1 MISFEEIEK
10 EIIKIENTRDT
21 TYATLERLAPLY
33 AAMAYKLIS
42 GRTSTERLEPL
53 KVQGDSEF
61 LRTAGGKDP
70 VKVFAVM
77 DELMGAVAAL
87 NKNLYEATIEKIKAV

>member
-21 TYATLERLAPLY
+21 TYATPERLAPLY

-42 GRTSTERLEPL
+42 GRTSAERSSP
-53 KVQGDSEF
+53 
-61 LRTAGGKDP
+61 
-70 VKVFAVM
+70 
-77 DELMGAVAAL
+77 
-87 NKNLYEATIEKIKAV
+87 